1 MFNVPSNQRDF
12 FLPLGSVKLGEFQR
26 HIEEWIPLATAWKGD
41 NSGIQIGRPESRVTN
56 VLLALDATME
66 VAQEA
71 VVKKANLIVTH
82 HPLLFHPLR
91 SLTPLTR
98 EGEIALF
105 LAERRISLYAAHTNL
120 DHVQGGV
127 SFAMADLLGL
137 RNVRIL
143 VPLQGSFVKLVVYV
157 PSGHIENVAG
167 AMHVAGAG
175 KFTKYEECSF
185 RSEGVG
191 TFKGSEG
198 ARPFIGTQGVLEKTP
213 ETKLEIIVQTWRLRK
228 VIEAM
233 LAAHP
238 YEEVAYDLI
247 PLQNE
252 NSEAGLGVIGEC
264 RKAISKEQLLSLT
277 KKAFEI
283 PTLRYSGRINRRI
296 KRIALCGGA
305 GFEAFEDAIDQGAD
319 AFITSDIK
327 YHGFQK
333 VNDDILL
340 IDAGHYETER
350 HVLPLLASRIR
361 SIAGALHAPSKVFIT
376 KHNTNSISYYQ

>member
-26 HIEEWIPLATAWKGD
+26 HIEEWIPPATAWKGD
-41 NSGIQIGRPESRVTN
+41 NTGIQVGRPECRVTN
-56 VLLALDATME
+56 ILLALDATME
-66 VAQEA
+66 VAHEA

-82 HPLLFHPLR
+82 HPLLFQPLR

-105 LAERRISLYAAHTNL
+105 LAERKISLYAAHTNL
-120 DHVQGGV
+120 DYAQGGV

-137 RNVRIL
+137 GNVRIL
-143 VPLQGSFVKLVVYV
+143 SPMKGSLVKVVVFV
-157 PSGHIENVAG
+157 PSGHVEKVAG
-167 AMHVAGAG
+167 AMHAAGAG
-175 KFTKYEECSF
+175 EFTKYEECSF

-198 ARPFIGTQGVLEKTP
+198 AKPFIGTKGVLEKTP
-213 ETKLEIIVQTWRLRK
+213 ETKLEMITQTWKLRK

-247 PLQNE
+247 SLQNE

-264 RKAISKEQLLSLT
+264 AKPISEKHLLSLT

-283 PTLRYSGRINRRI
+283 PTLRYSGRISRRI

-305 GFEAFEDAIDQGAD
+305 GFEALDDAVRQGAD

-333 VNDDILL
+333 ADEDILL

-350 HVLPLLASRIR
+350 HVLPLLATRIR
-361 SIAGALHAPSKVFIT
+361 SIAQTLHASSRVFIT
-376 KHNTNSISYYQ
+376 KKNTNSISYYQ